1 MFCLASNKVAT
12 LVIKWRLYYSYVQ
25 VGEIRLVRFQHDYL
39 YAKRE
44 RDCMRLAAS
53 GRGRRGGWHQLMRGE
68 AGSTARRTQIELRFS
83 LTGRGV
89 VSQMGRCGPSL
100 GCVSLHRSE
109 SKMSHTQLR
118 VIAVGLSV
126 LKLVAGQTTS
136 GPTSAPTSAFF
147 TLSPTIPDGDCG
159 TAASDTQCMVSHMIL
174 QHTRWSFELIHTP
187 HSRPL
192 L

>member
-1 MFCLASNKVAT
+1 MC
-12 LVIKWRLYYSYVQ
+12 RLERSDWSDSSTT
-25 VGEIRLVRFQHDYL
+25 ICMR
-39 YAKRE
+39 KE
-44 RDCMRLAAS
+44 RDCMRRLAAS

-174 QHTRWSFELIHTP
+174 QHTRWSFELVLDP
-187 HSRPL
+187 HAPLPPVVVSRCAMNCL
-192 L
+192 LRARL